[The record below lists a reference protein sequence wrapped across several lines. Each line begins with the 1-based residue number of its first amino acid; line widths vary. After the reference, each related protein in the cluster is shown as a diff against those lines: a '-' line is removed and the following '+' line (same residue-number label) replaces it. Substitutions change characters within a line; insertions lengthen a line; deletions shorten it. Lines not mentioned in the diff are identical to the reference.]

1 MYWKCF
7 IFLQLDS
14 EIILICWFDAQ
25 ETFLSMLKTVVLR
38 KILVETVINCL
49 TGLFDEKKVQ
59 KNSIYLQHN

>member
-1 MYWKCF
+1 
-7 IFLQLDS
+7 
-14 EIILICWFDAQ
+14 
-25 ETFLSMLKTVVLR
+25 MLKTVVLR